1 MADRA
6 WDNVGL
12 LLGNMDTNG
21 QKALGLEVTKEGKTV
36 LLTNDLSQAVAQ
48 EAINKKASIIVSYR
62 TYHLTCVPAIRTAK
76 QSCY

>member
-12 LLGNMDTNG
+12 LLGNMDADG
-21 QKALGLEVTKEGKTV
+21 QKALGLEVTKDEKTV

-48 EAINKKASIIVSYR
+48 EAVNKKASVIVSYR
-62 TYHLTCVPAIRTAK
+62 TYL
-76 QSCY
+76 SL